1 MHLNFLLGRKHT
13 YLAFLLCIVCSAY
26 SQNTTKSWVKPKE
39 VGFLFNKADEENFLF
54 DDKDYF
60 YRTTTLKAQLFY
72 SLFMWEKFEFKL
84 IVQPQYQRIKHQ
96 LLNPSFIGPEIPDY
110 LAKRAAFTQLKSI
123 NLYALEFGV
132 SIHRAIS
139 KKLTTEL
146 TVGLGFA
153 HIDTETERL
162 AKGFTFIEN
171 GSLGVSY
178 KTSER
183 MSVYFGGNIGH
194 VSNFEFKQPNDGYNI
209 IGYEIGF
216 RYLLK

>member
-1 MHLNFLLGRKHT
+1 MHLNFPPGKKYTCLL
-13 YLAFLLCIVCSAY
+13 FLFCVICGAY
-26 SQNTTKSWVKPKE
+26 GQNTSKSWIKPKE
-39 VGFLFNKADEENFLF
+39 VGLLLNKADEKNFLF
-54 DDKDYF
+54 DDNDYF
-60 YRTTTLKAQLFY
+60 YQTTTIKGQLLY
-72 SLFMWEKFEFKL
+72 TLFAWKKFEFNL

-110 LAKRAAFTQLKSI
+110 LIKRAVFTTLKSI
-123 NLYALEFGV
+123 NLYAMEFGI
-132 SIHRAIS
+132 SIHRAIA

-153 HIDTETERL
+153 FIDTETERL

-171 GSLGVSY
+171 GSLGISY
-178 KTSER
+178 NTSER
-183 MSVYFGGNIGH
+183 TSVYFGGNIGH

-216 RYLLK
+216 RYTLK